1 MKEFNH
7 FAKAVLWLIVSLVSV
22 STYARLSDSKDYAP
36 TDCIRAMSVNGNS
49 LWLATEGGLVKFD
62 TKTGE
67 TTIYNRTN
75 APIPED
81 NILSVAC
88 NGSSVWFGTRKMG
101 VAKLE
106 KNTVTAFYSPVSGIC
121 PKQYNMQFA
130 FDGKGN
136 VWLGSLLAFYKY
148 DGNDWTSFSIP
159 YIELSSMATFNAFT
173 FDHDGKLWFG
183 GMNILSND
191 VFGYYTESTG
201 VVQIKGINNISAMAT
216 DRNGNIW
223 MSTKKSG
230 IVMYDGKTFTKFT
243 AADYDIPTNCTNSLI
258 IDKDNKIW
266 FGADKYLISYD
277 GTNFDKHPIPSP
289 RDNDMICSLLA
300 DGDKIWIGSSY
311 SGLYKYNNG
320 EMTHVDAYSRLLPTE
335 KTDSTS
341 TAPKKDDTWSDSDVT
356 TVNTV
361 KQKPD
366 SAEVYDLSGL
376 KVTYP
381 EKGNVYISNGRKF
394 IKK

>member
-1 MKEFNH
+1 
-7 FAKAVLWLIVSLVSV
+7 
-22 STYARLSDSKDYAP
+22 
-36 TDCIRAMSVNGNS
+36 
-49 LWLATEGGLVKFD
+49 
-62 TKTGE
+62 
-67 TTIYNRTN
+67 
-75 APIPED
+75 
-81 NILSVAC
+81 
-88 NGSSVWFGTRKMG
+88 
-101 VAKLE
+101 
-106 KNTVTAFYSPVSGIC
+106 
-121 PKQYNMQFA
+121 
-130 FDGKGN
+130 
-136 VWLGSLLAFYKY
+136 
-148 DGNDWTSFSIP
+148 
-159 YIELSSMATFNAFT
+159 MATFNAFT

-320 EMTHVDAYSRLLPTE
+320 EKTHVDAYSRLLPTE